1 MGSNCLCGAENKG
14 ENTREQLRKE
24 ETILKIT
31 KKKEEETMDSVYNA
45 RENMNKIDQFL
56 KRFELQKSDEES
68 ASLIEGVD
76 FTESIMQ
83 DFGTMVKSLLLKAE
97 NENKKII
104 DIIDEDTSEKNK

>member
-1 MGSNCLCGAENKG
+1 
-14 ENTREQLRKE
+14 
-24 ETILKIT
+24 
-31 KKKEEETMDSVYNA
+31 MDSVYNA